1 MTRERRVDAPSTRD
15 AMIDELFSNFFDL
28 IWRIAMVWR
37 IAMAISGYDIGV
49 RTTRQ
54 RVLETPCLTRHFQ
67 RKIPQNRRQRRQ
79 NFLLDK
85 WCTSLLGPVQGVL
98 CTLPSKKAALLEQDS
113 GLRSQVSLHKNLS
126 VLYYRKWPAVRLA
139 FFATQLGDW
148 KFKQICVAV

>member
-67 RKIPQNRRQRRQ
+67 RKIPPKPEAATAEFSVGQVVYI
-79 NFLLDK
+79 
-85 WCTSLLGPVQGVL
+85 TSGPSAGR
-98 CTLPSKKAALLEQDS
+98 ALHIAKQEGRS
-113 GLRSQVSLHKNLS
+113 ARARLRSQVSGFPPQK
-126 VLYYRKWPAVRLA
+126 PVRTILP
-139 FFATQLGDW
+139 
-148 KFKQICVAV
+148 